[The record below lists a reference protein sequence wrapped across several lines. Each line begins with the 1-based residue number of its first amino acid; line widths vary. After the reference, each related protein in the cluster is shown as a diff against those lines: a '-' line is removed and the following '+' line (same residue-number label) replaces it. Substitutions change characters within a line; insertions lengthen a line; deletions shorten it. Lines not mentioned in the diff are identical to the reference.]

1 MDSFRKWIS
10 YVGSCGVERLTIGY
24 CSYYRLLGS
33 DPPVFS
39 TDFLPEASSL
49 THLHLRGGSFR
60 TPNQNVLKV
69 LKLEN
74 ISFTSENVGCILTN
88 CSSLQSLNLIYC
100 VLPFK
105 LQILGSALQLKS
117 LMISYCEMVEEIELY
132 AINLINFEICYR
144 SSLKLSFSHVP
155 LLRSVV
161 IDCFSSGVPHV
172 FGIIAKDVPHL
183 ECMVFKTYASFFEA
197 WKMQGALNKLSNLRQ
212 LVLLLEYDNE
222 VNLLELVTLLN
233 VCPLLHKFQVSMKLA
248 STFNRKQ
255 TEERVVRRDTQLK
268 EFEFNGFR
276 GTEQECKFILYIL
289 KNVVSLKRL
298 SISVNPVFYYV
309 IYNRWGTS
317 IGNPR
322 NDEKRRRIIGERLQG
337 LANSKNV
344 EIIIR

>member
-1 MDSFRKWIS
+1 
-10 YVGSCGVERLTIGY
+10 
-24 CSYYRLLGS
+24 
-33 DPPVFS
+33 
-39 TDFLPEASSL
+39 
-49 THLHLRGGSFR
+49 
-60 TPNQNVLKV
+60 
-69 LKLEN
+69 
-74 ISFTSENVGCILTN
+74 
-88 CSSLQSLNLIYC
+88 
-100 VLPFK
+100 
-105 LQILGSALQLKS
+105 
-117 LMISYCEMVEEIELY
+117 MISYCEMVEEIEFY

-161 IDCFSSGVPHV
+161 IDCFSIGVPPYV

-183 ECMVFKTYASFFEA
+183 ECMVFKTYARFFEA

-212 LVLLLEYDNE
+212 LVLLLEYYNE
-222 VNLLELVTLLN
+222 VNLLELVKLLN
-233 VCPLLHKFQVSMKLA
+233 VCPLLHKFQVSMKFD

-268 EFEFNGFR
+268 ELEFNGFR
-276 GTEQECKFILYIL
+276 GTEHECKFILYML

-309 IYNRWGTS
+309 MYNRWGTS